1 MHLSDLALITT
12 SMPSFYIIQSLSFYI
27 PSVSIE
33 HANYQYFYD
42 VFNTLNIGMV
52 KRVDFQPKND
62 SPTFMAFVHMVK
74 WYENEAVMNLQ
85 EKILNEDPNVHEAR
99 IVHDDPDYW
108 VIKPNKNPIPDNYAE
123 ELAQVKLN
131 MGTLMSV
138 INKQSET
145 INSLSETIKSVQY
158 MNQVHDANIK
168 ILINALQQQD
178 SWDNRL
184 RKRKTSVKYDN

>member
-1 MHLSDLALITT
+1 MTDQATMTT
-12 SMPSFYIIQSLSFYI
+12 STPSFNIIQSLSIYI
-27 PSVSIE
+27 PSVNIE
-33 HANYQYFYD
+33 HANYQYFYN

-99 IVHDDPDYW
+99 IVHNDPDYW

-131 MGTLMSV
+131 MGTLMNV

-145 INSLSETIKSVQY
+145 INSLSETIKSVRY
-158 MNQVHDANIK
+158 MNQLHDANIK
-168 ILINALQQQD
+168 ILIDALQQQD
-178 SWDNRL
+178 SWENRL
-184 RKRKTSVKYDN
+184 RTRKTSVKYDN

>member
-1 MHLSDLALITT
+1 MTDQATMTT
-12 SMPSFYIIQSLSFYI
+12 STLSFNIIQTLSVYI

-158 MNQVHDANIK
+158 MNQLHDANIK

-178 SWDNRL
+178 SWENRL

>member
-1 MHLSDLALITT
+1 MTHQATMTT
-12 SMPSFYIIQSLSFYI
+12 SMPSLNIIQTLSVYI

>member
-1 MHLSDLALITT
+1 MTDQATMTT
-12 SMPSFYIIQSLSFYI
+12 SMPSLNIIQTLSVYI

>member
-1 MHLSDLALITT
+1 MTHQATMTT
-12 SMPSFYIIQSLSFYI
+12 SMPSLNIIQTLSVYI

-158 MNQVHDANIK
+158 MNQLHDANIK

>member
-1 MHLSDLALITT
+1 MTHQATMTT
-12 SMPSFYIIQSLSFYI
+12 SMPSLNIIQTLSVYI

-85 EKILNEDPNVHEAR
+85 EKILNEDPNIHEAR

>member
-1 MHLSDLALITT
+1 MTDQATMTT
-12 SMPSFYIIQSLSFYI
+12 SMPSLNIIQTLSVYI

-158 MNQVHDANIK
+158 MNQLHDANIK

>member
-1 MHLSDLALITT
+1 MTDQATMTT
-12 SMPSFYIIQSLSFYI
+12 SMPSLNIIQTLSVYI

-178 SWDNRL
+178 SWENRL
-184 RKRKTSVKYDN
+184 RKRKTSVKYGN

>member
-1 MHLSDLALITT
+1 MTDQATMTT
-12 SMPSFYIIQSLSFYI
+12 SMPSLNIIQTLSVYI

-74 WYENEAVMNLQ
+74 WYENEAVMNLK
-85 EKILNEDPNVHEAR
+85 EKILNEDPNIHEAR

-158 MNQVHDANIK
+158 MNQLHDANIK

>member
-1 MHLSDLALITT
+1 MTDQATMTT
-12 SMPSFYIIQSLSFYI
+12 SMPSLNIIQTLSVYI

-52 KRVDFQPKND
+52 KWVDFQPKND

-131 MGTLMSV
+131 MGTLMDV
-138 INKQSET
+138 INKQSQT
-145 INSLSETIKSVQY
+145 INTLSETINSVQY
-158 MNQVHDANIK
+158 MNQLHDANIK

-178 SWDNRL
+178 SWENRL
-184 RKRKTSVKYDN
+184 RKRKTSVKYGN

>member
-1 MHLSDLALITT
+1 MTDQATMTT
-12 SMPSFYIIQSLSFYI
+12 SMPSLNIIQTLSVYI

-52 KRVDFQPKND
+52 KRIDFQPKND

-85 EKILNEDPNVHEAR
+85 EKILNEDPNIHEAR

>member
-1 MHLSDLALITT
+1 MTDQATMTT
-12 SMPSFYIIQSLSFYI
+12 STLSFNIIQTLSVYI

>member
-1 MHLSDLALITT
+1 MTDQATMTT
-12 SMPSFYIIQSLSFYI
+12 STPSFNIIQSLSIYI
-27 PSVSIE
+27 PSVNIE
-33 HANYQYFYD
+33 DVNYQYFYN

-99 IVHDDPDYW
+99 IVHNDPDYW

-131 MGTLMSV
+131 MGTLMNV

-158 MNQVHDANIK
+158 MNQLHDTNIK
-168 ILINALQQQD
+168 ILIDALQQQD
-178 SWDNRL
+178 SWENRL

>member
-1 MHLSDLALITT
+1 MTHQATMTT
-12 SMPSFYIIQSLSFYI
+12 SMPSLNIIQTLSVYI

-85 EKILNEDPNVHEAR
+85 EKILNEDPNIHEAR

-184 RKRKTSVKYDN
+184 RKRKTSLKYDN